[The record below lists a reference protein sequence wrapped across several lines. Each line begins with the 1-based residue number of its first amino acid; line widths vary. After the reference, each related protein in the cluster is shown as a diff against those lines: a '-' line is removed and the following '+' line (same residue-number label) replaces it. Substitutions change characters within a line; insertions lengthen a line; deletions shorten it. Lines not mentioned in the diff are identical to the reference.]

1 MRLISLD
8 VNNIRGIKNI
18 SIAPNEENMVIYGPN
33 GTGKSAIVD
42 AIDFLLTGKI
52 ARLTGEGAG
61 VLSLKEHG
69 CHIDSRDHL
78 ENTEVKAKVKIGT
91 DEITLE
97 RSINKP
103 STLIVEPK
111 EFEQNVRELLSLA
124 ELGQHLLTRRDIL
137 QYITAEAG
145 RRAKKVISLL
155 DLDKIESL
163 RQTFVSLNT
172 ETSKESEM
180 VEVNIATAKLDLAT
194 LLEID
199 PFSEGAVL
207 AKVNEKRQKLGGAP
221 ITKLSVEEI
230 KKDLTPHPFD
240 TLLSTISDAE
250 IIASVGMIRKF
261 FENSSVLYSSE
272 KELVGLLEEVV
283 KNKTLRKCVI
293 YETLIKA
300 GINLVDESNECP
312 LCGRKWEN
320 GDFIDYLIEKEKEAN
335 IGREKQQQISQISQG
350 LTKQISTLQNLL
362 TKCNEAHK
370 QFKLETINVEE
381 LDDYLS
387 GLSSWKETLSNPLDS
402 YEKGKWSNLETA
414 LTSLGIEDQ
423 ILKPLD
429 SYLTESKPK
438 ASPEQIAW
446 DDLTKCQ
453 ERWRVYEVAVNQK
466 QKSDLFKKRAS
477 VALTS
482 FEDAMNSELEAL
494 YDAVQ
499 TDFDKQ
505 YKMIHGS
512 DESKFSSKIAHAG
525 AELKFEVDFYQRGK
539 FPPHALHSE
548 GHQDSMGIALFF
560 ALNAYLIKNEIDVIV
575 LDDVIQSIDSGHRR
589 GVCELLKSFQATR
602 QLIITTHDSAWAK
615 QLQSQGIVKRD
626 NMVHFANWNVDTGPI
641 YELEKDLWN
650 TLDDDLNKDQVPIAA
665 ARLRRNLE
673 YFFCEACDG
682 LGATIRYHGFHQWDL
697 GEYAAAAM
705 GTYKKHL
712 GRAKNNARKMGD
724 EAKLS
729 ALEELDKKSS
739 NIFQRS
745 QIEQWIINENVHY
758 NKWDTFSKQDFLPL
772 IAAYK
777 DLFSLFSCQKCGQPI
792 RLNEIRGENPS
803 ASINCKC
810 GTFFWNIS

>member
-8 VNNIRGIKNI
+8 VDNIRGIKNI
-18 SIAPNEENMVIYGPN
+18 SITPNGENMVVYGPN

-52 ARLTGEGAG
+52 TRLTGEGAG

-69 CHIDSRDHL
+69 CHIDSREHL
-78 ENTEVKAKVKIGT
+78 ENTVVKAKVRIGT

-111 EFEQNVRELLSLA
+111 KFEQNVRDLLSLA

-145 RRAKKVISLL
+145 KRAKKVISLL

-172 ETSKESEM
+172 ETLKESEM
-180 VEVNIATAKLDLAT
+180 VEVSLATAKLDLAT

-207 AKVNEKRQKLGGAP
+207 AKVNEIRQKLGGAP

-240 TLLSTISDAE
+240 TPLSTISDAE
-250 IIASVGMIRKF
+250 IATSVGMIRKF
-261 FENSSVLYSSE
+261 YDNSNALYSTE
-272 KELVGLLEEVV
+272 QELVGLLEEVV

-312 LCGRKWEN
+312 LCGRKWES
-320 GDFIDYLIEKEKEAN
+320 GDFINYLLEKEKEAN
-335 IGREKQQQISQISQG
+335 IGREKQQQISQLSQE
-350 LTKQISTLQNLL
+350 LIKQISSLQNLL
-362 TKCNEAHK
+362 TKCTDAHK

-381 LDDYLS
+381 LNSYAA
-387 GLSSWKETLSNPLDS
+387 GLIYWKQALSNPLDS
-402 YEKGKWSNLETA
+402 YETGKFPPLNLEKT
-414 LTSLGIEDQ
+414 LTNIQIEDQ

-429 SYLTESKPK
+429 AYLKESKPT

-446 DDLTKCQ
+446 DNLTKCQ
-453 ERWRVYEVAVNQK
+453 ERWRVYEQVVSQK
-466 QKSDLFKKRAS
+466 TKIDLFKRRAS
-477 VALTS
+477 LALTS

-499 TDFDKQ
+499 TDFDKL
-505 YKMIHGS
+505 YKMIHGN
-512 DESKFSSKIAHAG
+512 DESNFSSKIAHAG

-560 ALNAYLIKNEIDVIV
+560 ALNEYLIKNEIEIIV

-589 GVCELLKSFQATR
+589 GICELLKSLQVTR
-602 QLIITTHDSAWAK
+602 QLIITTHDTAWAK

-626 NMVHFANWNVDTGPI
+626 NMIHFANWNIDTGPI
-641 YELEKDLWN
+641 YELEKDLWI
-650 TLDDDLNKDQVPIAA
+650 TLDDDLNEDHIPVAA

-673 YFFCEACDG
+673 YFFCEACDS

-705 GTYKKHL
+705 GTYKKYL
-712 GRAKNNARKMGD
+712 NRAKNNARKMGD
-724 EAKLS
+724 EAKL
-729 ALEELDKKSS
+729 AELEELDKKSS

-745 QIEQWIINENVHY
+745 QIEQWIINENVH
-758 NKWDTFSKQDFLPL
+758 
-772 IAAYK
+772 
-777 DLFSLFSCQKCGQPI
+777 
-792 RLNEIRGENPS
+792 
-803 ASINCKC
+803 
-810 GTFFWNIS
+810 